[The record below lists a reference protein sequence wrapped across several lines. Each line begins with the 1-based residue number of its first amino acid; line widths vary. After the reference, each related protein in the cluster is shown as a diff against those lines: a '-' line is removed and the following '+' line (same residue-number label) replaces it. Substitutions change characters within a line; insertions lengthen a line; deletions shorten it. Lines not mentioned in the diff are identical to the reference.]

1 VIFSGPIFQV
11 SDPLLFVVLVASF
24 LFGLVL
30 HNVVQSRL
38 AAYFGDSSARD
49 SGTTSTEPQIHFD
62 PFSLLWYLLVG
73 FCTPR
78 TIIVRGSRM
87 RGRGADEVKVWLSGP
102 LALIVWAFI
111 LLLLSKLVG
120 ILGQSNVI
128 TSLTSGLFSAALA
141 SILHAVVFIFPLP
154 GLDGGNALY
163 AVGNYQTR
171 QTLDRIASA
180 GPVLIFIF
188 FIVLSRTGVFGSL
201 VSPILNGM
209 ETILNLIFVQP

>member
-1 VIFSGPIFQV
+1 MNFSGPISQL

-62 PFSLLWYLLVG
+62 LFSLLWYLLVG

-78 TIIVRGSRM
+78 AIIVRGSRM

-102 LALIVWAFI
+102 LALIVWAFM
-111 LLLLSKLVG
+111 LLVLAK
-120 ILGQSNVI
+120 VI
-128 TSLTSGLFSAALA
+128 VLFGSASVISSMAGGLAAAAYTSV
-141 SILHAVVFIFPLP
+141 IHAVVFIFPLP
-154 GLDGGNALY
+154 GLDGGHALY
-163 AVGNYQTR
+163 AVGNTQTR
-171 QTLDRIASA
+171 QILDRIAAA
-180 GPVLIFIF
+180 GPLVIFIF
-188 FIVLSRTGVFGSL
+188 FIALSYSGAFSYL
-201 VSPILNGM
+201 ASPIIKGM
-209 ETILNLIFVQP
+209 QGLLSLLPF